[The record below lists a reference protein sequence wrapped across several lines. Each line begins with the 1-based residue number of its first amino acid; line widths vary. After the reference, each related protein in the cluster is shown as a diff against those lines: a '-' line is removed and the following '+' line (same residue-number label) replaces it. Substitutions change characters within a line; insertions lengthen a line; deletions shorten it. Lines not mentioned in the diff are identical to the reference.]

1 MTSDEEVQ
9 THKGESL
16 YTALKKAGIYL
27 VASCGGKGTCGKC
40 RIKVLDGTVDSLS
53 HGKLTGEERQSG
65 MVLAC
70 QTFPSSDLVVE
81 IPKESKLAIG
91 DKIAIAKSKNL
102 VENLESFG
110 VTINPPI
117 KRISLELPPPTLID
131 NISDLERL
139 KRALDEKGLGDIG
152 FSHGFLSAMGKTL
165 RDAEWK
171 VDLTYVPGNGKRGEA
186 IFLSF
191 PGYCS
196 RRYGLA
202 IDIGTTTVVVYV
214 VNLLDGA
221 VVDIGS
227 TYNSQMRFG
236 DDVITRI
243 VHATEGGGL
252 GELRDA
258 VVADINTILA
268 PLLERHGIEAC
279 EVGSATIAGNTT
291 MSHIFWGMD
300 PGSIRESPYIPALN
314 FFPLWKG
321 GSARLSINPQAPVYT
336 VPCCR
341 GACLENVPESGN
353 GTLYGHRH
361 QR

>member
-1 MTSDEEVQ
+1 MILELRLTSDEVVQ
-9 THKGESL
+9 THKGERL
-16 YTALKKAGIYL
+16 YAALKKAGIYL

-40 RIKVLDGTVDSLS
+40 RIKIIDGTVDSVS
-53 HGKLTGEERQSG
+53 HGKPTAIERETGI
-65 MVLAC
+65 VLAC
-70 QTFPSSDLVVE
+70 QTSAVSDLTVE

-91 DKIAIAKSKNL
+91 DKIALARSKNL
-102 VENLESFG
+102 VEYLESFG
-110 VTINPPI
+110 VTINPPT
-117 KRISLELPPPTLID
+117 KRITLELPPPTISD

-139 KRALDEKGLGDIG
+139 KRALEEKGLRDMA
-152 FSHGFLSAMGKTL
+152 FSHGFLSTMGKTL
-165 RDAEWK
+165 RAAEWK
-171 VDLTYVPGNGKRGEA
+171 VDLTYVPGNGMRGEA

-191 PGYCS
+191 PGHCS

-214 VNLLDGA
+214 VNLVDGA

-243 VHATEGGGL
+243 IYATDGGGL
-252 GELRDA
+252 GELRNA
-258 VVADINTILA
+258 VVADINTIVA

-279 EVGSATIAGNTT
+279 EVDSATIAGNTT

-300 PGSIRESPYIPALN
+300 PGSIREEPYIPALN

-321 GSARLSINPQAPVYT
+321 GTARLSINPQSPVYT
-336 VPCCR
+336 VPC
-341 GACLENVPESGN
+341 
-353 GTLYGHRH
+353 
-361 QR
+361 